1 MQCKCVSSLH
11 KTCTCKQFLRACG
24 NFFKSVGMALPAWN
38 EHNVV
43 AFCHVGHHWANN
55 GFHLPANSVAL
66 HGVAKLFANGKANFG
81 LRHVTFAK
89 QQHKIFVCHTFGM
102 FVDVVVLKVFFEPID
117 RLQACCPLLCGER
130 VATLVSSSCQNTSS
144 AGCLHSCS
152 ETVNF
157 ASLSFLGLV
166 GSFHFRF
173 SLFVAHFCAVI
184 L

>member
-11 KTCTCKQFLRACG
+11 KTCTCKQILRACG

-38 EHNVV
+38 KHNVV

-66 HGVAKLFANGKANFG
+66 HSVAKLFANGKANFG